1 MIGSLYGKV
10 AWVTG
15 GVSGIGFATAA
26 ALADAGAS
34 VIVSGHQ
41 RDALDTAA
49 RAMREAGVRC
59 EFELVDVADPAS
71 VAAAGKAILARHGA
85 IDILVN
91 CAGLNVPRRFLYEL
105 DVADWRRMLDVNLS
119 GVLYCAQAVLP
130 AMREKGDGLIVNIA
144 SWGGKHVV
152 RAAGAAYT
160 AAKHAVVAL
169 TEAINVE
176 ECVNGIRAC
185 TICPAEVSTPFLDQ
199 RPIPPTAEE
208 RKSFLLPEDL
218 GRVIR
223 MVAELP
229 ARACVNEIVISPTRN
244 PLYTAQHPHPET
256 AGAVSS

>member
-1 MIGSLYGKV
+1 MSESLHGKV
-10 AWVTG
+10 AWITG
-15 GVSGIGFATAA
+15 AATGIGFATAK
-26 ALADAGAS
+26 ALADGGAKV
-34 VIVSGHQ
+34 VISGNQ
-41 RDALDTAA
+41 ADALEAAA
-49 RAMREAGVRC
+49 RALRNDGAMCDSV
-59 EFELVDVADPAS
+59 LLDVADAAA
-71 VAAAGKAILARHGA
+71 VAAAGKAILGRHGA
-85 IDILVN
+85 VDILVN
-91 CAGLNVPRRFLYEL
+91 CAGLNVPRRFLHEL
-105 DVADWRRMLDVNLS
+105 DVADWQRMLDVNLS
-119 GVLYCAQAVLP
+119 GALYCAQAVLP
-130 AMREKGDGLIVNIA
+130 AMRRQRDGLIVNIA

-199 RPIPPTAEE
+199 RPRPPTDEE
-208 RKSFLLPEDL
+208 RQSFLLPEDL

-244 PLYTAQHPHPET
+244 PLYLAQHPQPVPAE
-256 AGAVSS
+256 ALRP

>member
-1 MIGSLYGKV
+1 MSESLYGKV
-10 AWVTG
+10 AWITG
-15 GVSGIGFATAA
+15 GATGIGFATAK
-26 ALADAGAS
+26 ALADAGAR

-41 RDALDTAA
+41 REALNAA
-49 RAMREAGVRC
+49 AKEMRDAGVSC

-71 VAAAGKAILARHGA
+71 VAVAGKAILAQHGA
-85 IDILVN
+85 VDILVN
-91 CAGLNVPRRFLYEL
+91 CAGLNVPQRFLYEL
-105 DVADWRRMLDVNLS
+105 RVEDWRRMLDVNLS
-119 GVLYCAQAVLP
+119 GSLYCAQAVLP
-130 AMREKGDGLIVNIA
+130 AMRKKSDGLIVNIA

-169 TEAINVE
+169 TESINIE

-185 TICPAEVSTPFLDQ
+185 TICPAEVSTPFLDR
-199 RPIPPTAEE
+199 RPIPPTAAE
-208 RKSFLLPEDL
+208 RESFLLPEDL

-244 PLYTAQHPHPET
+244 PLYMAQHPRREP
-256 AGAVSS
+256 